1 MTRIHRIA
9 AAAFAAGALALS
21 GPAFAQTIA
30 ENSYFPRVVG
40 TGENSQVEYGPGP
53 ARNIVGGGAVSVTE
67 EPNGSVHIRH
77 TDSSFVQQGRE
88 GLRAVTVGSGES
100 ERTVW
105 VPSADATRRADTGF
119 RG

>member
-40 TGENSQVEYGPGP
+40 SGENANVEYGPGP
-53 ARNIVGGGAVSVTE
+53 VQNIVGGGAVSVTE

-88 GLRAVTVGSGES
+88 GLVPVTVGSGES
-100 ERTVW
+100 QRTVW
-105 VPSADATRRADTGF
+105 VPSADATQRTASGF

>member
-1 MTRIHRIA
+1 MTRFNRIA

-21 GPAFAQTIA
+21 GPAFAQSVA

-40 TGENSQVEYGPGP
+40 SGENAQVEYGPGP
-53 ARNIVGGGAVSVTE
+53 QRNIVGGGAVTVTN
-67 EPNGSVHIRH
+67 EPNGTVHIRH
-77 TDSSFVQQGRE
+77 TDGSFVQQGRP

-100 ERTVW
+100 ERTIW
-105 VPSADATRRADTGF
+105 VPSAAATPRADSGF

>member
-1 MTRIHRIA
+1 MTRFNRIA

-30 ENSYFPRVVG
+30 ENSYYPRVVG
-40 TGENSQVEYGPGP
+40 SGENAEVEYGPGP
-53 ARNIVGGGAVSVTE
+53 AQNIVGGGAVSVTE

-77 TDSSFVQQGRE
+77 TDSSFAQQGRQ

-100 ERTVW
+100 ERTIW
-105 VPSADATRRADTGF
+105 VPSADAGRRADAGF